1 MNIGGLDGGLEAA
14 PGARHHA
21 VLLGAGDG
29 SRGLR
34 VLCLSQGRGIILG
47 IILGG
52 ILISILGS
60 ILVIILVI
68 ILGIIIV
75 SIPGRYILNSWYLM
89 ILGMKQIVLQ
99 ME

>member
-1 MNIGGLDGGLEAA
+1 MNIGGL
-14 PGARHHA
+14 A
-21 VLLGAGDG
+21 VLLSAGGGAGGG
-29 SRGLR
+29 S
-34 VLCLSQGRGIILG
+34 ILG
-47 IILGG
+47 GILGG

-75 SIPGRYILNSWYLM
+75 SIPGRYILNSRYLM